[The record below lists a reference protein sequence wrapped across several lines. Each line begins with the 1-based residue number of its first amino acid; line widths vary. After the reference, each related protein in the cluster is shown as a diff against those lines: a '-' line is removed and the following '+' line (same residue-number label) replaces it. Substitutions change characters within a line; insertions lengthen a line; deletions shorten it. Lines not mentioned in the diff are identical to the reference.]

1 MIICNDIKKIESHTK
16 TLKKIYDN
24 SKYVIINSDI
34 NIEQNCLIGSKKNII
49 TYGMNQK
56 ATITLS
62 SINDNKLLISIQRN
76 IENIKGEEIEVG
88 ENVLEIENEHS
99 TKINDMLAIF
109 ATYSI
114 YT

>member
-1 MIICNDIKKIESHTK
+1 
-16 TLKKIYDN
+16 
-24 SKYVIINSDI
+24 
-34 NIEQNCLIGSKKNII
+34 
-49 TYGMNQK
+49 MNQK

-76 IENIKGEEIEVG
+76 IENIKGEKIEVC
-88 ENVLEIENEHS
+88 ENILEIENEHS

>member
-1 MIICNDIKKIESHTK
+1 
-16 TLKKIYDN
+16 
-24 SKYVIINSDI
+24 
-34 NIEQNCLIGSKKNII
+34 
-49 TYGMNQK
+49 MNQK

-62 SINDNKLLISIQRN
+62 SINDNKLLISIQRD
-76 IENIKGEEIEVG
+76 IENIKGEEIGVG

>member
-1 MIICNDIKKIESHTK
+1 
-16 TLKKIYDN
+16 
-24 SKYVIINSDI
+24 
-34 NIEQNCLIGSKKNII
+34 
-49 TYGMNQK
+49 MNQK

-62 SINDNKLLISIQRN
+62 SINENKLLISIQRN
-76 IENIKGEEIEVG
+76 IENIKGEKIEVC
-88 ENVLEIENEHS
+88 ENILEIENEHS

>member
-1 MIICNDIKKIESHTK
+1 MELHTK
-16 TLKKIYDN
+16 ILKKLYDN
-24 SKYVIINSDI
+24 SKYIIINSDI
-34 NIEQNCLIGSKKNII
+34 NTEKNHLLENRKNII

-56 ATITLS
+56 ATITMS
-62 SINDNKLLISIQRN
+62 SISDNKLLISLQKN
-76 IENIKGEEIEVG
+76 IENIKGKEIEVG
-88 ENVLEIENEHS
+88 ENILEVENEHI